1 MQSMDERGLFCSVH
15 FKENRQKKGKCA
27 STELMRIWR
36 ISDAFAETEKK
47 TTRRTIDCTNN
58 IGMQLI
64 VNLAYVKIILRMS
77 NYCWINAEKIRS
89 KPISL
94 TNHQN
99 SHVHRQWS
107 ICTITSV
114 FFLLALGNY
123 WWHYSCWCFFF
134 SIISSHSRWVS
145 KQLFCIQKWSHNTSV
160 STLVAW
166 LKKGHRSIGNPCVS
180 LSGYWSCT
188 WTRGWPWAVS
198 FCRWHSHRAASPLLT
213 LSRPKRPSCKKMT
226 LSWALLRKSGP
237 QQSKYFPHDL

>member
-1 MQSMDERGLFCSVH
+1 MQSMDEWGLFCSIH

-36 ISDAFAETEKK
+36 ISDAFVETEKK
-47 TTRRTIDCTNN
+47 TTQRTIDCTNN

-134 SIISSHSRWVS
+134 LNNFKSQQMGFQTAFLYTEVEPQHLCEYSGCMAEKGSQKHRESLRFSIWILKLHLDKRVALSCLVLQVAQPQSCFSPADLVQAKKAQLQENDPFMSS
-145 KQLFCIQKWSHNTSV
+145 
-160 STLVAW
+160 
-166 LKKGHRSIGNPCVS
+166 
-180 LSGYWSCT
+180 
-188 WTRGWPWAVS
+188 
-198 FCRWHSHRAASPLLT
+198 AA
-213 LSRPKRPSCKKMT
+213 
-226 LSWALLRKSGP
+226 
-237 QQSKYFPHDL
+237 